1 MNQAATKPLAQV
13 GSRPPRPDGADKV
26 TGRARYGAD
35 LSLPGMVW
43 GAVLRSPHAH
53 ARILRID
60 ASPALS
66 MPGVLAVVTAADLAS
81 TFDAAVAGGESYVDM
96 HDISCN
102 VLAAD
107 KVLYHG
113 HAVAAVAA
121 ISQRAAR
128 AALAA
133 IHVEYEALPAVFDLD
148 AAMHA
153 DAPILHPMMRTR
165 GLAEVPEKASN
176 IASRM
181 VMQKGDVDAGF
192 AASEIVLERTYTC
205 ASAHQGYIEPH
216 ACVASVG
223 ADGQTDIWVC
233 TQGHFAVRSYTAAL
247 LGMDPASIRVT
258 ASEIGGG
265 FGGKTTVYLE
275 PLAAALSRKCG
286 RPVKMQM
293 SREDVFRATGPGSA
307 TRITV
312 KVGARRDGTLVAM
325 DGLLEYEAGAFKG
338 SPAGAGAMTIFSA
351 YEVPNAR
358 ATALDVVLNKPKVAA
373 YRAPG
378 APQAAHAT
386 ECLLNELAA
395 ELGIDP
401 LELRMRNAADT
412 GTTTVYGGVF
422 RDIGLRE
429 CLEQA
434 RAHPHYSAPL
444 GPNQGRGLA
453 VGFWFNHGAQSS
465 ASAHLVEGGKVL
477 IQEGNPDIG
486 GSRASMA
493 LMAADTLGI
502 PYVDVHPM
510 VADTATV
517 GYCDMTGGSRTTL
530 ATGYAVVEACR
541 DLIEALKRR
550 AATVW
555 GVDANAVTWSGGCAW
570 NTADASVRLS
580 IAELAAMSGRTEGPL
595 SGNGS
600 VNLKSA
606 APSFAVNIAD
616 VEVDPETGG
625 SRVLRFTAIQDA
637 GRAIHPDFVE
647 GQLQGGAVQGIGW
660 ALNEE
665 YRFDAS
671 GVLENPGFLDYR
683 MPVASDLPM
692 IDTVLVEVP
701 NPDHP
706 FGVKGVGETP
716 ICAPLAAVATALNAA
731 AGTMIRDLPLS
742 PPRVLAAILA
752 KP

>member
-1 MNQAATKPLAQV
+1 MNTAAHIPVV

-53 ARILRID
+53 ANILSID
-60 ASPALS
+60 TSAARA
-66 MPGVLAVVTAADLAS
+66 MPGVLAVITSADLAAS
-81 TFDAAVAGGESYVDM
+81 FSDDVASGESHIDM
-96 HDISCN
+96 QDMSRN
-102 VLAAD
+102 VLARE

-121 ISQRAAR
+121 TSQRLAR
-128 AALAA
+128 EALNAIRVDYATLPAVLDIDAALA
-133 IHVEYEALPAVFDLD
+133 P
-148 AAMHA
+148 
-153 DAPILHPMMRTR
+153 DAPVLHAGMFTR
-165 GLAEVPEKASN
+165 GLPEVPAAPSN
-176 IASRM
+176 LASRL
-181 VMQKGDVDAGF
+181 VMQKGDVELGF
-192 AASEIVLERTYTC
+192 AESEIVMERTYTC

-216 ACVASVG
+216 ACLASAG
-223 ADGQTDIWVC
+223 ADGQIDLWCC

-247 LGMDPASIRVT
+247 LGLDPASIRVT

-275 PLAAALSRKCG
+275 PLAVALSQRCG

-293 SREDVFRATGPGSA
+293 SREEVFRATGPGSA

-312 KVGARRDGTLVAM
+312 KVGARRDGTFIAM
-325 DGLLEYEAGAFKG
+325 DALMEYEAGAFKG
-338 SPAGAGAMTIFSA
+338 SPAGAGAMTIFTA
-351 YEVPNAR
+351 YAAPHQR
-358 ATALDVVLNKPKVAA
+358 AVALDIVLNKPKVAA

-401 LELRMRNAADT
+401 LELRCRNAT
-412 GTTTVYGGVF
+412 TNGTPTVYGATL
-422 RDIGLRE
+422 RDIGLQE
-429 CLEQA
+429 CLDAA
-434 RAHPHYSAPL
+434 RAHPHWSAPL
-444 GPNQGRGLA
+444 APHQGRGLA

-465 ASAHLVEGGKVL
+465 ATVHLVEGGKIL
-477 IQEGNPDIG
+477 LQEGTPDIG

-502 PYVDVHPM
+502 PYTDIHPM
-510 VADTATV
+510 VADTASV
-517 GYCDMTGGSRTTL
+517 GYNDMTGGSRVTY
-530 ATGYAVVEACR
+530 ATGFAVVEACR
-541 DLIEALKRR
+541 ELIAALQSR

-555 GVDANAVTWSGGCAW
+555 GVPFEQVAWHDGCAFD
-570 NTADASVRLS
+570 TQDSTRSLG
-580 IAELAAMSGRTEGPL
+580 LAALAGLSGRMDGPL
-595 SGNGS
+595 SGTGA

-616 VEVDPETGG
+616 VEVDPETGA
-625 SRVLRFTAIQDA
+625 SKVLRFTAIQDA

-647 GQLQGGAVQGIGW
+647 GQLQGGAAQGIGW

-665 YRFDAS
+665 YRFDAN
-671 GVLENPGFLDYR
+671 GVMENPGFLDYR

-692 IDTVLVEVP
+692 IDTVIVEVP
-701 NPDHP
+701 WPDHP
-706 FGVKGVGETP
+706 FGVRGVGETP
-716 ICAPLAAVATALNAA
+716 ICAPMAAVASALNAA
-731 AGTMIRDLPLS
+731 AGTAIRDLPLS

-752 KP
+752 KG

>member
-1 MNQAATKPLAQV
+1 MNVATHAPVV
-13 GSRPPRPDGADKV
+13 GTRPPRPDGADKV

-53 ARILRID
+53 ARILGID
-60 ASPALS
+60 ARAALA
-66 MPGVLAVVTAADLAS
+66 MPGVLAVLTAEDLPATFKADV
-81 TFDAAVAGGESYVDM
+81 AAGESHIDM
-96 HDISCN
+96 QDMSRN
-102 VLAAD
+102 VLARE

-121 ISQRAAR
+121 TSQRLAR
-128 AALAA
+128 EALQA
-133 IHVEYEALPAVFDLD
+133 IRVDYEPLPAVLDID
-148 AAMHA
+148 AALHP
-153 DAPILHPMMRTR
+153 DAPVLHAGMFTR
-165 GLAEVPEKASN
+165 GLAETPATPSN
-176 IASRM
+176 LASRL
-181 VMQKGDVDAGF
+181 VMQKGDVEQGF
-192 AASEIVLERTYTC
+192 AEAEVVLERTYTC

-216 ACVASVG
+216 ACLASAG
-223 ADGQTDIWVC
+223 ADGQIDLWCC
-233 TQGHFAVRSYTAAL
+233 TQGHFAVRSYTAAI
-247 LGMDPASIRVT
+247 LGLDPASIRVT

-275 PLAAALSRKCG
+275 PLAVGLSRKCG

-312 KVGARRDGTLVAM
+312 KVGARRDGTLIAM
-325 DGLLEYEAGAFKG
+325 DALMEYEAGAFKG
-338 SPAGAGAMTIFSA
+338 SPAGAGAMTIFTSYA
-351 YEVPNAR
+351 APHQR
-358 ATALDVVLNKPKVAA
+358 AVALDVVVNKPKVAA

-401 LELRMRNAADT
+401 LELRFRNAT
-412 GTTTVYGGVF
+412 TNGTPTVYGATL
-422 RDIGLRE
+422 RDIGLKE
-429 CLEQA
+429 CLEAA
-434 RAHPHYSAPL
+434 RAHPHWHAPL
-444 GPNQGRGLA
+444 AANQGRGLA

-465 ASAHLVEGGKVL
+465 ASVHLVEGGKIL
-477 IQEGNPDIG
+477 LQEGNPDIG

-502 PYVDVHPM
+502 AYEDIHPV
-510 VADTATV
+510 VADTVSV
-517 GYCDMTGGSRTTL
+517 GYNDMTGGSRVTY

-541 DLIEALKRR
+541 DLIRELRAR

-555 GVDANAVTWSGGCAW
+555 GVDVERVEWRHGRAIDRRDPAHI
-570 NTADASVRLS
+570 LS
-580 IAELAAMSGRTEGPL
+580 LAELAGLGARMDGPL
-595 SGNGS
+595 SGKGA

-606 APSFAVNIAD
+606 APSFSVNIAD

-625 SRVLRFTAIQDA
+625 SRVTRFTAIQDA

-647 GQLQGGAVQGIGW
+647 GQMQGGAVQGIGW

-665 YRFDAS
+665 YRFDAK
-671 GVLENPGFLDYR
+671 GVMENPGFLDYR

-692 IDTVLVEVP
+692 IDTVIVEVP
-701 NPDHP
+701 WPDHP
-706 FGVKGVGETP
+706 FGVRGVGETP
-716 ICAPLAAVATALNAA
+716 ICAPMAAVASALNAA
-731 AGTMIRDLPLS
+731 AGTAIRDLPLS

-752 KP
+752 KD

>member
-1 MNQAATKPLAQV
+1 MTHAPHIPVV
-13 GSRPPRPDGADKV
+13 GSRPQRPDGADKV

-53 ARILRID
+53 ARILSID
-60 ASPALS
+60 TSAALAL
-66 MPGVLAVVTAADLAS
+66 PGVLAVLTSADMAANFSADV
-81 TFDAAVAGGESYVDM
+81 AAGESHIDLQDM
-96 HDISCN
+96 SRN
-102 VLAAD
+102 VLARE

-121 ISQRAAR
+121 TSQRLAKE
-128 AALAA
+128 ALKA
-133 IHVEYEALPAVFDLD
+133 IQVEYAPLPVVLDLD
-148 AAMHA
+148 AAMHP
-153 DAPILHPMMRTR
+153 DAPVLHPGMFTR
-165 GLAEVPEKASN
+165 GLPETPSVASN
-176 IASRM
+176 IASRL
-181 VMQKGDVDAGF
+181 VMQKGNVDEGF
-192 AASEIVLERTYTC
+192 AEAEVVMERTYTC

-216 ACVASVG
+216 ACLASAG
-223 ADGQTDIWVC
+223 ADGQIDLWCC

-247 LGMDPASIRVT
+247 LGLDPASIRVT

-275 PLAAALSRKCG
+275 PLAVALSRKCG

-293 SREDVFRATGPGSA
+293 SREEVFRATGPGSA

-312 KVGARRDGTLVAM
+312 KVGARRDGTLIAM
-325 DGLLEYEAGAFKG
+325 DALMEYEAGAFKG
-338 SPAGAGAMTIFSA
+338 SPAGAGAMTIFTSYSA
-351 YEVPNAR
+351 PHQR
-358 ATALDVVLNKPKVAA
+358 AVALDVVVNKPKVAA

-401 LELRMRNAADT
+401 LDLRCRNAVT
-412 GTTTVYGGVF
+412 NGTPTVYGATL
-422 RDIGLRE
+422 RNIGLQE
-429 CLEQA
+429 CLDAA
-434 RAHPHYSAPL
+434 RVHPHWSAPL

-465 ASAHLVEGGKVL
+465 ASVHLVEGGKLLV
-477 IQEGNPDIG
+477 QEGNPDIG

-502 PYVDVHPM
+502 PYADVHPV
-510 VADTATV
+510 VADTASV
-517 GYCDMTGGSRTTL
+517 GYSDMTGGSRVTY
-530 ATGYAVVEACR
+530 ATGYAVIEACR
-541 DLIEALKRR
+541 ELVERLKSR

-555 GVDANAVTWSGGCAW
+555 GVEPSQVEWRDGVAIDGRDPSR
-570 NTADASVRLS
+570 SMS
-580 IAELAAMSGRTEGPL
+580 IAELAALSGRMDGPL
-595 SGNGS
+595 SGQGS

-616 VEVDPETGG
+616 VEVDPETGA

-665 YRFDAS
+665 YRFDAN
-671 GVLENPGFLDYR
+671 GVMENPGFLDYR

-692 IDTVLVEVP
+692 IDTVIVEVP
-701 NPDHP
+701 WPDHP
-706 FGVKGVGETP
+706 FGVRGVGETP
-716 ICAPLAAVATALNAA
+716 ICAPIAAVASALNAA
-731 AGTMIRDLPLS
+731 AGTTIREVPLS
-742 PPRVLAAILA
+742 PPRVLAAIMA
-752 KP
+752 KD